1 MASKKVNVDFTG
13 VESFNRPSEGQH
25 VVKIVSAEMKQ
36 SQGGNDMIVV
46 AFEVTKGS
54 DKGARCIEN
63 YPLAE
68 NALWKLKGLLQAI
81 GMKCDGKVRLDLDKL
96 IGKICIITVSDEEY
110 EGKIRAR
117 VQECKKLAAVADEED
132 DDEDQDEEDD
142 SDDSDDEDDED
153 DEEEEAPK
161 KKPTKKAPAKKAPKK
176 KAPMNPPED
185 EDEDDDD
192 DDWDDEDEDDD
203 EEEEPAPKKKPVK
216 KAAPAK
222 KTPAKKAPAKK
233 KPEPEDDDDEDDDDD
248 WDEE

>member
-46 AFEVTKGS
+46 TFEVTKGS

-96 IGKICIITVSDEEY
+96 IGKVCIITVSEEEY
-110 EGKIRAR
+110 EGRIRAR

-142 SDDSDDEDDED
+142 SDDDEDDED
-153 DEEEEAPK
+153 EEEEEAPK
-161 KKPTKKAPAKKAPKK
+161 KKPTKKAPAKTAPKK

-203 EEEEPAPKKKPVK
+203 EEEEPAPKKKPAK